1 MQPVFPWAKE
11 GPSEVC
17 GRHEEW
23 KYGTHSFAFLLPFPS
38 NPPIERPNAAHERA
52 ANRDSIQLKRFEA
65 GGKGETFG
73 NVSPFPNLL
82 PHRHITM
89 TSCPPFRIVPWDTD
103 FLDAL
108 KNGVMKATRGQPGNA
123 VVVFMHDRPRRYL
136 RERFRNAPDVPK
148 PCLIPRMFTEREL
161 MAAFRQEHQRTLRR
175 EAGRLDQVALLSR
188 CVRELA
194 EPGTDLC
201 VQLAKTDEAGF
212 FPWGVRLAD
221 LLEECFTQGLTPEDM
236 LYTEGE
242 VAPFGAALLGS
253 LGKIFRRYRDAL
265 IEADLTTPGFD
276 AFMVSSLLEEAQRE
290 DELPPLPGFL
300 AGLAVLLAGFGM
312 LTGTEN
318 ALFHFLWRHG
328 AQVFLHVDPALAGN
342 GQPHWACTEQATWIA
357 DWKADTVLAC
367 TPSGKK
373 PKIHYFAGYD
383 LHSQLD
389 ALRRDLLELERKDQL
404 AAALKARSNAQQ
416 LSLFP
421 SPGQS
426 SSTPS
431 HLLPQ
436 PSPAAATPR
445 QTSALPPSSA
455 TGNPDDV
462 DSIRAKVLGGRE
474 KGVRGKGEGSPS
486 PEGFPLPSPGGPTP
500 ITALPIP
507 TSQLDI
513 AVALAHSGAL
523 LPVLHHLPRKDCNI
537 SLGYPLERSLL
548 FRLLETVLDVRNR
561 RQPGG
566 MTHWKALAD
575 LVRHPYLRLLEANGV
590 SLRDVFQNMETRLR
604 NGSRYADP
612 HAVAE
617 GALDDFFA
625 DAAPD
630 AAAAMPAVRELVRRL
645 LCDTVDTWARAGSLG
660 GLADALSGLC
670 DTLLVYGSGND
681 ETGTGSGRTDIWSR
695 FPIDAEC
702 LFRLM
707 QRVIPALRDNGMAD
721 TPLPWPLMQ
730 AMLLEL
736 IRAER
741 VPFEADPLTGLQVL
755 GMLETRL
762 LRFSRVFLVDVTD
775 DRLPGAPIRSPL
787 LPDSLRALLGLPDTR
802 NREQL
807 AAYTFHRLLAGA
819 DEVWLY
825 WQEGVET
832 SGLFDGKK
840 QRSRLVEELIWREEQ
855 ARGHRL
861 KPGREPLRTASLD
874 VRPPVRVRKSVPKTP
889 AIREQIAAS
898 LKRPLSATRLD
909 AYLTCPLRY
918 YYERLCAIAPI
929 DEVNEDDDPAAVG
942 VLLHGVLKD
951 FYAPAVGKTVRRDA
965 QSGDPDLPA
974 LDEGALRALFG
985 TALEA
990 SGLSD
995 ALPPE
1000 SAAMLSVTGPERLA
1014 MFLRAQPEQ
1023 TEVLALE
1030 EEYDAEIEVGGRI
1043 RRLTGNLDRVD
1054 WREQEDADGTP
1065 EEGAVILDYKTGR
1078 IKALRSDIWSDEAFW
1093 ETFSP
1098 ERAADAASEPDPDRD
1113 PLPMLAQRIPT
1124 VQLLYYCYLYGRATG
1139 KPVLDAAFVALGED
1153 GTERPLFGRGM
1164 TAEEREQA
1172 LERIPQLIGFIL
1184 LHMERCPEFRPREGA
1199 HCRWCSWKN
1208 VCIIPSQHE
1217 NRA

>member
-1 MQPVFPWAKE
+1 MP
-11 GPSEVC
+11 PS
-17 GRHEEW
+17 
-23 KYGTHSFAFLLPFPS
+23 
-38 NPPIERPNAAHERA
+38 
-52 ANRDSIQLKRFEA
+52 
-65 GGKGETFG
+65 
-73 NVSPFPNLL
+73 
-82 PHRHITM
+82 
-89 TSCPPFRIVPWDTD
+89 PPFRIVPWDTD

-136 RERFRNAPDVPK
+136 RERFRYAPDVPK

-161 MAAFRQEHQRTLRR
+161 MAAFRQEQHQKLRR
-175 EAGRLDQVALLSR
+175 EAGKLDQIALLSR

-194 EPGTDLC
+194 EPDTELC
-201 VQLAKTDEAGF
+201 MQLAKTDDAGF
-212 FPWGVRLAD
+212 FPWGVRLAE

-265 IEADLTTPGFD
+265 IESDLTTPGFD
-276 AFMVSSLLEEAQRE
+276 AFVVASALEEGT
-290 DELPPLPGFL
+290 DGDDLPPLPDFL
-300 AGLAVLLAGFGM
+300 AGRAILLAGFGM

-318 ALFHFLWRHG
+318 TLFRYLWRHG
-328 AQVFLHVDPALAGN
+328 AQVFLHVDPALAEN
-342 GQPHWACTEQATWIA
+342 GQGHWACTEQSNWIA

-367 TPSGKK
+367 
-373 PKIHYFAGYD
+373 
-383 LHSQLD
+383 
-389 ALRRDLLELERKDQL
+389 
-404 AAALKARSNAQQ
+404 
-416 LSLFP
+416 
-421 SPGQS
+421 
-426 SSTPS
+426 
-431 HLLPQ
+431 
-436 PSPAAATPR
+436 
-445 QTSALPPSSA
+445 
-455 TGNPDDV
+455 
-462 DSIRAKVLGGRE
+462 
-474 KGVRGKGEGSPS
+474 
-486 PEGFPLPSPGGPTP
+486 PSPGGLAPTP
-500 ITALPIP
+500 APIP

-548 FRLLETVLDVRNR
+548 FRLLETVLEARNR
-561 RQPGG
+561 RQPNGT
-566 MTHWKALAD
+566 THWKTLAD
-575 LVRHPYLRLLEANGV
+575 LVRHPYLRLLEANGI
-590 SLRDVFQNMETRLR
+590 SLRDIFQNMETRLR
-604 NGSRYADP
+604 NGSRHAEA

-617 GALDDFFA
+617 GAADDFFA
-625 DAAPD
+625 ASSLPNVAE
-630 AAAAMPAVRELVRRL
+630 AMPAIRELLNRILR
-645 LCDTVDTWARAGSLG
+645 DTVDTWARVHTLG

-681 ETGTGSGRTDIWSR
+681 EDGAGNGKADIWSR

-707 QRVIPALRDNGMAD
+707 QRVIPALKDNGMAD

-736 IRAER
+736 VRAER

-807 AAYTFHRLLAGA
+807 AAYTFHRLIAGA

-840 QRSRLVEELIWREEQ
+840 QRSRLVEELIWQEEQ
-855 ARGHRL
+855 ARGQRL
-861 KPGREPLRTASLD
+861 KPGREPLRTAALD
-874 VRPPVRVRKSVPKTP
+874 VRPPVRVRKVVPKTP

-898 LKRPLSATRLD
+898 LKHPLSATRLD

-942 VLLHGVLKD
+942 VLLHNVLRD

-965 QSGDPDLPA
+965 QSGDPELPF
-974 LDEGALRALFG
+974 LDEKALRALFR
-985 TALEA
+985 TALDA
-990 SGLSD
+990 SGLEA

-1000 SAAMLSVTGPERLA
+1000 SAAMLSVTGPERLG

-1023 TEVLALE
+1023 TEVLSLE
-1030 EEYDAEIEVGGRI
+1030 EEYDAEIRVGGRI

-1054 WREQEDADGTP
+1054 WREQEDP
-1065 EEGAVILDYKTGR
+1065 EGAIDEGAVILDYKTGR
-1078 IKALRSDIWSDEAFW
+1078 IKALRPDIWADDAFW
-1093 ETFSP
+1093 DALDP
-1098 ERAADAASEPDPDRD
+1098 EKAAEAASEPDPEHDF
-1113 PLPMLAQRIPT
+1113 LPIMAQRIPT
-1124 VQLLYYCYLYGRATG
+1124 VQLLYYCYLYGQATG

-1153 GTERPLFGRGM
+1153 GGERPLFGKGM
-1164 TAEEREQA
+1164 TIEERERA
-1172 LERIPQLIGFIL
+1172 LSLIPRLIGFIL
-1184 LHMERCPEFRPREGA
+1184 LHMELCPEFRPREGA
-1199 HCRWCSWKN
+1199 HCRWCSWRN
-1208 VCIIPSQHE
+1208 VCIISSQQ
-1217 NRA
+1217 